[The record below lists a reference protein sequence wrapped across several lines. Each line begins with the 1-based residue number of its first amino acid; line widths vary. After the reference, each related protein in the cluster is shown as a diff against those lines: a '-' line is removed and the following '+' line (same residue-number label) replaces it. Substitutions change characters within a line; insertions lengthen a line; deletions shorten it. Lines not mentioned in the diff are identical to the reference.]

1 MVLLTIVLTIKSFQI
16 IYIFKW
22 EILLKVVK
30 ISRFL
35 ESV

>member
-22 EILLKVVK
+22 EILLKAVK